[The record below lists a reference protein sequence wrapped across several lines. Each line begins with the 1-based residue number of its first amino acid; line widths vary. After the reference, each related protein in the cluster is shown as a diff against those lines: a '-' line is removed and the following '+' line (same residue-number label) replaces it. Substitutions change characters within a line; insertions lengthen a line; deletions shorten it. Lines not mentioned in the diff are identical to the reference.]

1 MTGYERLPKGKDY
14 YIDDVAD
21 SDGSVVLLEEGKDA
35 VDEHNYETANY
46 YSSKEVAENNSRAD
60 KLMRQIRRYAVE
72 HNEREIDWNNL
83 EQEKYS
89 IIYTIGSEQIRAYS
103 SKLFREFGQIY
114 FTSREIAEQAM
125 EEFKDELLWYFTE
138 YQDHI
143 VNADKKVECDYCGNA
158 EKLKEMAALEFEFCP
173 KCGNKLGGAE

>member
-1 MTGYERLPKGKDY
+1 MRGYERVGIAEKY
-14 YIDDVAD
+14 YVDTE
-21 SDGSVVLLEEGKDA
+21 DGCVYDMVEQYDRTDKCIYDA
-35 VDEHNYETANY
+35 ANY
-46 YSSKEVAENNSRAD
+46 YSDKTVAQNNARAD
-60 KLMRQIRRYAVE
+60 RLMRQLRRYAAE
-72 HNEREIDWNNL
+72 HNEGEIDWNNL

-125 EEFKDELLWYFTE
+125 EEFKNELLWYFTE

-158 EKLKEMAALEFEFCP
+158 EKLKEMATLEFEFCP